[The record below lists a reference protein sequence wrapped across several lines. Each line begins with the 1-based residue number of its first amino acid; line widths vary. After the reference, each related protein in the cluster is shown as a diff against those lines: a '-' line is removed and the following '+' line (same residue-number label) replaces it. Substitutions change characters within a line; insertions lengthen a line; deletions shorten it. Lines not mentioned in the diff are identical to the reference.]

1 MKSLPN
7 QSWINKSIAS
17 NPCNRFVDNGKG
29 QKFKLATGLKRLGL
43 NTVKYECCSKSDKYT
58 LHYQYHSSYKCH
70 LL

>member
-29 QKFKLATGLKRLGL
+29 QKFKLATGLKRSYLQIRI
-43 NTVKYECCSKSDKYT
+43 KYS
-58 LHYQYHSSYKCH
+58 
-70 LL
+70 